1 MNTAKCHGCGT
12 CAADCP
18 SNAITQRH
26 FTDAQIIA
34 QIHAALEEKP
44 EEKVIGFLC
53 NWCSYGAA
61 DLAGTS
67 RFEYPPDIRVIRV
80 MCSGRI
86 DRDFVLEA
94 FRKGAGMVM
103 VSGCRFGDCHYI
115 SGNYNAEKRIKPLF
129 AMLPRF
135 GISPERLRLEW
146 FSAAEAP
153 FYVNLNKEMS
163 ETLKKLGVERIRAE
177 NEKAKP
183 FLERMLQQSGG

>member
-1 MNTAKCHGCGT
+1 
-12 CAADCP
+12 
-18 SNAITQRH
+18 
-26 FTDAQIIA
+26 
-34 QIHAALEEKP
+34 
-44 EEKVIGFLC
+44 
-53 NWCSYGAA
+53 
-61 DLAGTS
+61 
-67 RFEYPPDIRVIRV
+67 
-80 MCSGRI
+80 
-86 DRDFVLEA
+86 
-94 FRKGAGMVM
+94 

-163 ETLKKLGVERIRAE
+163 KILKKLGVERIKAE